1 MAEYKGKVVRI
12 EECSSRKLDVTARIA
27 VLRPSEA
34 KEKLSPTHFNGRN
47 GKIIILRVE
56 QE

>member
-1 MAEYKGKVVRI
+1 MEFKGKVVRI
-12 EECSSRKLDVTARIA
+12 EECSARKLDVTARIA

-34 KEKLSPTHFNGRN
+34 KEKLSPAHFNGRN